1 MPTAILIDGAFFVKR
16 FRALEP
22 DNAFDA
28 ERAADCAFRWA
39 LAHLV
44 DRGRR
49 PVRRVRELFRIYFY
63 DCPPLTKRLQ
73 NPISGKGVNF
83 ATSAEALFR
92 QQLHARLKA
101 KRKVALRL
109 GHLAGETPWTLR
121 PAAIQGLLKRTL
133 GADELQDGDVVPNV
147 RQKGVDMNIGV
158 DIATLALRRHVDQI
172 VLVAGDADFV
182 PAAKLARR
190 EGVDFILDPMWQ
202 PVSATLQEHVDGLR
216 STAKRRAR
224 DESAP
229 EASSGT
235 LSDAPL
241 LPKAA

>member
-28 ERAADCAFRWA
+28 DRAADCAFRWA
-39 LAHLV
+39 LSHLV
-44 DRGRR
+44 EHGRR
-49 PVRRVRELFRIYFY
+49 QGRKVRDLFRIHFY
-63 DCPPLTKRLQ
+63 DCPPLMKRLQ

-92 QQLHARLKA
+92 LQLHERLKT

-109 GHLAGETPWTLR
+109 GHLAGDTPWTIK
-121 PAAIQGLLKRTL
+121 PDAIQAILKGRIASSDLTE
-133 GADELQDGDVVPNV
+133 ADVVPNL
-147 RQKGVDMNIGV
+147 RQKGVDMNVGV
-158 DIATLALRRHVDQI
+158 DIATLALRKQVDQI

-202 PVSATLQEHVDGLR
+202 PVAASLQEHIDGLR
-216 STAKRRAR
+216 STARRRPRIVEGPA
-224 DESAP
+224 EPPVTAVP
-229 EASSGT
+229 EA
-235 LSDAPL
+235 A
-241 LPKAA
+241 